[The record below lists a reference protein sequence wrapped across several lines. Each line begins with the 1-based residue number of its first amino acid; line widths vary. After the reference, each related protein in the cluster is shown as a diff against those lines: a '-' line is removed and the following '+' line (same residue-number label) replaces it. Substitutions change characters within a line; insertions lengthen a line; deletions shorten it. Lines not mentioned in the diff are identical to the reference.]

1 MDILGIGFP
10 ELLFIFFIA
19 LMVFGPRRLPEI
31 AGKAGRI
38 VRDLRNM
45 SQGFLAEWQREI
57 TVAAR
62 LDELE
67 EVRKELEE
75 TKQSLRQSQA
85 EITSGANQIGQSI
98 TAVARPTNTA
108 PTTSPAKPAETISK
122 TPETADSEVTA
133 APSASTP
140 LTQTVDPGV
149 ESPLL
154 GEEADAASA
163 VGPVDNLPIE
173 TPEIPSEPP
182 TIEKNGSATGIVSKP
197 VPAPVSSTEAAE

>member
-67 EVRKELEE
+67 EVRKE
-75 TKQSLRQSQA
+75 
-85 EITSGANQIGQSI
+85 
-98 TAVARPTNTA
+98 
-108 PTTSPAKPAETISK
+108 
-122 TPETADSEVTA
+122 
-133 APSASTP
+133 
-140 LTQTVDPGV
+140 
-149 ESPLL
+149 
-154 GEEADAASA
+154 
-163 VGPVDNLPIE
+163 
-173 TPEIPSEPP
+173 
-182 TIEKNGSATGIVSKP
+182 
-197 VPAPVSSTEAAE
+197 

>member
-1 MDILGIGFP
+1 MDILGIGLP
-10 ELLFIFFIA
+10 ELLFIFVIA

-85 EITSGANQIGQSI
+85 EITGGANQIGQSI
-98 TAVARPTNTA
+98 AAVTRPTNTTS
-108 PTTSPAKPAETISK
+108 TTSPVKPTETVSK
-122 TPETADSEVTA
+122 TPETADSMVTA
-133 APSASTP
+133 PTEAA
-140 LTQTVDPGV
+140 LVTQTDDP
-149 ESPLL
+149 EAEMSLSA
-154 GEEADAASA
+154 EEADVDSAAKSA
-163 VGPVDNLPIE
+163 DNPPIE
-173 TPEIPSEPP
+173 TPEIPLESPA
-182 TIEKNGSATGIVSKP
+182 IEKNGSAIGAVSKS
-197 VPAPVSSTEAAE
+197 VPSPVSPTEVTE